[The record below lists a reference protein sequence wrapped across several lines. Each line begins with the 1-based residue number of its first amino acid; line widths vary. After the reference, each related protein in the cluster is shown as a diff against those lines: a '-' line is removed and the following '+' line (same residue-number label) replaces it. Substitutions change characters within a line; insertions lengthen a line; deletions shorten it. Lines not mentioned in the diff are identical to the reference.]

1 MNQNQKSEIIRLSI
15 VDDHPIVI
23 MGIQFICRKAKDF
36 HVTFSNQYNSGYQIL
51 ENLNRLD
58 SDVLIIDMCL
68 PDIKGYELARLV
80 LEANPNIKIGIYSNM
95 LDRESIVN
103 SFKCGAL
110 GYLPK
115 SANSIEFIDFVLT
128 ISRGERYVRGLV
140 ADIIFESNNFFKKQQ
155 EVNITKR
162 EYEILKLILAGSK
175 NREIAEKLSIAER
188 TVEFH
193 KQNIYI
199 KLEVSNSVD
208 LYKATIRLNLLSMN
222 DLAF

>member
-1 MNQNQKSEIIRLSI
+1 MNQNQKSEIIRLSV

-23 MGIQFICRKAKDF
+23 LGIQYICRKAKDF
-36 HVTFSNQYNSGYQIL
+36 YVTFVNQYNSGYQVL
-51 ENLNRLD
+51 EDLNCLD
-58 SDVLIIDMCL
+58 SDVLIIDMSL

-80 LEANPNIKIGIYSNM
+80 LDANPKIKIGIYSHM

-103 SFKCGAL
+103 SFKCGVL

-199 KLEVSNSVD
+199 KLGVSNSVD
-208 LYKATIRLNLLSMN
+208 LYKVTLRLDLLSMN
-222 DLAF
+222 DLAL